1 MDGHHRNNNSCSKAT
16 IAQELDFLFSNL
28 SVEEMRICHINTPV
42 EIWDNLDE
50 TDQPLDV
57 ESDLEEDE
65 E

>member
-1 MDGHHRNNNSCSKAT
+1 
-16 IAQELDFLFSNL
+16 
-28 SVEEMRICHINTPV
+28 MRICHINTPV
-42 EIWDNLDE
+42 EIWDSLDD